1 MKKANGI
8 VATGGWVKREY
19 RTRPFTLLVGS
30 MAFLAGV
37 TTGICAAA
45 VVVLWRVDGIVPHM
59 AVRWT
64 LVGIPVTALLVA
76 LTAVVAKREPERT
89 IFKYKAVN
97 PEYDPKKLY

>member
-1 MKKANGI
+1 MNKSDGI

-19 RTRPFTLLVGS
+19 RTRPFTVLVGTL
-30 MAFLAGV
+30 AFLAGV
-37 TTGICAAA
+37 ATGICAVA

-64 LVGIPVTALLVA
+64 LAGIPVTALLVA

-97 PEYDPKKLY
+97 PKYDPKKLY

>member
-1 MKKANGI
+1 
-8 VATGGWVKREY
+8 
-19 RTRPFTLLVGS
+19 
-30 MAFLAGV
+30 
-37 TTGICAAA
+37 
-45 VVVLWRVDGIVPHM
+45 M

>member
-1 MKKANGI
+1 MKKSDGI
-8 VATGGWVKREY
+8 VDCGGWVTREY
-19 RTRPFTLLVGS
+19 KTRPFTVLVGS

-37 TTGICAAA
+37 ATGICAIA
-45 VVVLWRVDGIVPHM
+45 VVVLWRVDGVVPHM

-64 LVGIPVTALLVA
+64 LVGIPVTAVLVA
-76 LTAVVAKREPERT
+76 LTTVVAKHEPERT